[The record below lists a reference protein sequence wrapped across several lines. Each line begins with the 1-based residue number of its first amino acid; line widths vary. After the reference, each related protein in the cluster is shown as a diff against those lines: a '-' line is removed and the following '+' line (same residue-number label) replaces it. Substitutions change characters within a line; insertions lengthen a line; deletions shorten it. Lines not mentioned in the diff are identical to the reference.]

1 MGIPICI
8 VVGVLGDLM
17 NYLSVLCDFKLKDEE
32 ERQKV
37 EDDNSKDRI
46 ILYNELIDVMRAIMH
61 IYKKRDEEEESR
73 RKKLLKSLKK
83 RQEKGGLKGA

>member
-1 MGIPICI
+1 LLIVPFWVIFGIPICL
-8 VVGVLGDLM
+8 VVGLLGDMM
-17 NYLSVLCDFKLKDEE
+17 NFLSVLCDYKLKDEE

-61 IYKKRDEEEESR
+61 IYKKRDEEEDSK
-73 RKKLLKSLKK
+73 RKRVLKTL
-83 RQEKGGLKGA
+83 